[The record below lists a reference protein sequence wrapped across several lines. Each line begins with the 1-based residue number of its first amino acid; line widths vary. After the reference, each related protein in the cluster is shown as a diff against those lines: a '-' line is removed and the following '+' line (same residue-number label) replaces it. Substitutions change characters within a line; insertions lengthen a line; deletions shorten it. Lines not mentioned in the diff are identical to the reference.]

1 MRTVTFD
8 IDEESISAFMAED
21 LLWHSE
27 QDNLPAREALRT
39 AAFYYMTIEQVSQYL
54 GSEEEAQEY
63 FV

>member
-27 QDNLPAREALRT
+27 QGPTPAREALRT
-39 AAFYYMTIEQVSQYL
+39 VAFYYMTFDQVAEYL
-54 GSEEEAQEY
+54 GSREEAQRY